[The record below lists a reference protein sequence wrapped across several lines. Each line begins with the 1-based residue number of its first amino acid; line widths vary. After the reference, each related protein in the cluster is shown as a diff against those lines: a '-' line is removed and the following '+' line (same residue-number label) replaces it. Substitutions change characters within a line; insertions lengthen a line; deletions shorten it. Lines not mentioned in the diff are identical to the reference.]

1 MRILIIEDSSDY
13 RKLLNRFISSSY
25 PDTEIV
31 ECDPVHQDVSVE
43 AINYQDYSLVF
54 LDYDFGLPNIDGLYV
69 LKSLNAVKDII
80 DIPPVIML
88 TGQDS
93 TKVAVESLKLGATDY
108 LLKHET
114 NEEIILAKIN
124 DALDFA
130 NKHNVL
136 SPQKGNHTESASIQQ
151 NEETDVTEE
160 AITDVLLSTDESLIP
175 GFDDSV
181 ISVPGYKIIREI
193 GQGGMSTVLLARRL
207 EDNKKIVLKVL
218 FTKGQEDPLALK
230 RFMQEYTLI
239 SCLNNPHII
248 NIYERAFA
256 TDFAYIAMEYFPNGD
271 LSHRIKRG
279 GLDHEQAAEFL
290 RQMAVGLQ
298 AVHDIN
304 VVHRDLKPGNILF
317 RNDDSLT
324 ITDFGAA
331 KNISGEFEDLTVNN
345 MVVGTPYYMSPEQ
358 ASGMK
363 VDKRSDM
370 YSLGVMFYQ
379 MLTGRRPFTAN
390 SISQLIFAHI
400 NEEPPPLPEHLS
412 KYQPLVSGLM
422 AKDQSERFQNA
433 NDIIIGLEWL

>member
-13 RKLLNRFISSSY
+13 RKLLKRFIESSHPS
-25 PDTEIV
+25 TEVV
-31 ECDPVHQDVSVE
+31 ECDPIVE
-43 AINYQDYSLVF
+43 DLSIDSINYQDYSLIF
-54 LDYDFGLPNIDGLYV
+54 LDYDLGLKDTDGISV
-69 LKSLNAVKDII
+69 LKSLNAIRDKKN
-80 DIPPVIML
+80 IPPVIML
-88 TGQDS
+88 TGKDS
-93 TKVAVESLKLGATDY
+93 SKVAVQSIKLGATDF

-114 NEEIILAKIN
+114 NEEIILAKIT

-130 NKHNVL
+130 KKRKDL
-136 SPQKGNHTESASIQQ
+136 TPDTAEFKQQEATAQDTSA
-151 NEETDVTEE
+151 T
-160 AITDVLLSTDESLIP
+160 ITDLLFSEEESLIP
-175 GFDDSV
+175 GQDGNTIV
-181 ISVPGYKIIREI
+181 VPGYKIIREI

-207 EDNKKIVLKVL
+207 EDDKKIVLKVL

-239 SCLNNPHII
+239 SCISNEHII

-256 TDFAYIAMEYFPNGD
+256 ADFAYIAMEYFPNGD
-271 LSHRIKRG
+271 LSHRIKNG
-279 GLDHEQAAEFL
+279 GIPDDKASSYL

-317 RNDDSLT
+317 RDNDTLT

-331 KNISGEFEDLTVNN
+331 KNISSEFEDLTVNN

-390 SISQLIFAHI
+390 SISQLIYAHI
-400 NEEPPPLPEHLS
+400 NEEAPPLPEHLK

-422 AKDQSERFQNA
+422 AKDPSERFQNA
-433 NDIIIGLEWL
+433 NDIIIGLDWI

>member
-13 RKLLNRFISSSY
+13 RKLLKRFIESSY
-25 PDTEIV
+25 PDTEII
-31 ECDPVHQDVSVE
+31 ECDPVHQDVSVD

-69 LKSLNAVKDII
+69 LKTLNAVKDVI
-80 DIPPVIML
+80 DVPPVIML

-124 DALDFA
+124 DALEFA
-130 NKHNVL
+130 NRQSDL
-136 SPQKGNHTESASIQQ
+136 SPQKDAKVESESN
-151 NEETDVTEE
+151 NEIDDQDNETVTDVMLNTN
-160 AITDVLLSTDESLIP
+160 ESLIP
-175 GFDDSV
+175 GLDDA
-181 ISVPGYKIIREI
+181 IIDVPGYKIIREI

-279 GLDHEQAAEFL
+279 GLDHEQAAEYL